1 MQNIGLNPADIHQG
15 VIGAG
20 MKIYSS
26 VKNVINSDDSFLS
39 VREALLLI
47 NNIYDESISGNE
59 HLFDSDTYFALTI
72 FQTYGYSV
80 QPFGIAENIAKRRNI
95 SVKEVE
101 RAGIISA
108 TGGNVRLIKRDQYQ
122 DDWDPNYDK
131 KLCIWESTQHLIRRL
146 ELQGE
151 KEAAKLLF
159 KLKNIYGR
167 GDLTSNC
174 KSLAYILFNHCEK
187 TNQAEEARS
196 YNSLINS
203 WTELEKLSL
212 KESSLVRNQ
221 KELF

>member
-1 MQNIGLNPADIHQG
+1 M
-15 VIGAG
+15 
-20 MKIYSS
+20 
-26 VKNVINSDDSFLS
+26 
-39 VREALLLI
+39 
-47 NNIYDESISGNE
+47 
-59 HLFDSDTYFALTI
+59 
-72 FQTYGYSV
+72 
-80 QPFGIAENIAKRRNI
+80 
-95 SVKEVE
+95 
-101 RAGIISA
+101 
-108 TGGNVRLIKRDQYQ
+108 
-122 DDWDPNYDK
+122 
-131 KLCIWESTQHLIRRL
+131 
-146 ELQGE
+146 
-151 KEAAKLLF
+151 F